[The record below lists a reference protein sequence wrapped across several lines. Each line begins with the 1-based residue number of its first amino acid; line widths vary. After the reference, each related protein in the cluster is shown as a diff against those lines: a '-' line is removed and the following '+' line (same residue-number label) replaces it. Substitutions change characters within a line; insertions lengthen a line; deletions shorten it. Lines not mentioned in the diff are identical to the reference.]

1 MIQVDMHMHSIY
13 SDGCKDAKQ
22 LVENLI
28 DNKIQLF
35 ALSDHDTIDGISE
48 MVEAVKHTSLDFVPS
63 VEISSTFEGREYHF
77 LAYGFYENRDGLK
90 ELFDRHQNVRL
101 QYDLDLIKALVEAK
115 VQGVTFESFEHYKK
129 NPYDGGWKSLNYLK
143 SLGTIRDF
151 MDYLDLTP
159 KNIKKMVFTHPKD
172 VFDLIH
178 KCDGKV
184 FLAHPSSNKAGGL
197 PLRILDT
204 FRAYGLDGIECY
216 SPYHKTDDE
225 INYYT
230 DYCKRNNLLISGG
243 SDYHG
248 DFIGR
253 KLGEPKI
260 TSSDIDYDFFKTL
273 VL

>member
-1 MIQVDMHMHSIY
+1 MIQADMHMHSIY
-13 SDGCKDAKQ
+13 SDGCKDASQ
-22 LVENLI
+22 LVKDLIEN
-28 DNKIQLF
+28 NIQLF
-35 ALSDHDTIDGISE
+35 ALSDHDTIDGIPE
-48 MVEAVKHTSLDFVPS
+48 MALAVKDTSLDFVPS
-63 VEISSTFEGREYHF
+63 LEISSTFEGKEYHF
-77 LAYGFYENRDGLK
+77 LAYGFYENRDCMK
-90 ELFDRHQNVRL
+90 ELLKRHQDVRL

-115 VQGVTFESFEHYKK
+115 VQGVSFETFEGYKK

-143 SLGTIRDF
+143 SLGIIKDF

-159 KNIKKMVFTHPKD
+159 KNIKKMVFTHPKQ

-178 KCDGKV
+178 KCGGKV
-184 FLAHPSSNKAGGL
+184 FLAHPSSNKIGGL
-197 PLRILDT
+197 PLRILDA
-204 FRAYGLDGIECY
+204 FKAYGLDGIECY
-216 SPYHKTDDE
+216 SPYHKSDDE
-225 INYYT
+225 IAYYVR
-230 DYCKRNNLLISGG
+230 YCKKNHLFISGG